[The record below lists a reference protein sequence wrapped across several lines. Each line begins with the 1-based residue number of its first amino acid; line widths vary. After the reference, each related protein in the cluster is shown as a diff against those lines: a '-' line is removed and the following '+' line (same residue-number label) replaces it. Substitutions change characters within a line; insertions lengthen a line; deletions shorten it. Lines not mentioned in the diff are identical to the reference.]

1 MCTLHKIWF
10 ERKKNYENLW
20 IIDLLTILDQMRLKK
35 LEKGSRLEKS
45 VDPNNIPIEVLK
57 SLRDQIAIL
66 LNEVN

>member
-1 MCTLHKIWF
+1 M
-10 ERKKNYENLW
+10 
-20 IIDLLTILDQMRLKK
+20 LTILDQMRLKK